1 MDYAYNNTELA
12 ACQVKSSP
20 LSKSAVVQFSQM
32 TMLDF
37 WDWVDQEI
45 QARNLSYYRI
55 EQDAGLANAAVSRPA
70 RQRSQPT
77 LTVCNAIAQAFDMQ
91 DVDVLRKAGLIDP
104 VPAAVAREEEVIRL
118 FRQVPDTHRDLA
130 IRVLDVFAHAAPAPG
145 ANPNEWANLAPG
157 ESVILRTWGADHPLI
172 QLFESLRTASGEEA
186 VAWLLEHVMRFGTT
200 AATETEE
207 ERKSPAIESARR

>member
-1 MDYAYNNTELA
+1 LSQTCQAKNRDCYLKNGRMLYNGLMENDFVTWLTSELDRRGWSNSELA
-12 ACQVKSSP
+12 RRSDMVPSTISMVISERNAPSVEFCVK
-20 LSKSAVVQFSQM
+20 V
-32 TMLDF
+32 
-37 WDWVDQEI
+37 
-45 QARNLSYYRI
+45 AR
-55 EQDAGLANAAVSRPA
+55 AFGLY
-70 RQRSQPT
+70 
-77 LTVCNAIAQAFDMQ
+77 

-145 ANPNEWANLAPG
+145 ADPNEWANLAPG

-200 AATETEE
+200 AATATEE
-207 ERKSPAIESARR
+207 ERKSPAIETARR